1 MAVGDLRSWQLVKLV
16 TMMGGIVVRVLAAG
30 ALACHGGGGV
40 DPGDDGDD
48 GDDD

>member
-30 ALACHGGGGV
+30 ALACHGGGV
-40 DPGDDGDD
+40 DPGDD
-48 GDDD
+48 DDDD